1 MLSIPTL
8 SEFPS
13 IIGIDDG
20 FCPKMHICI
29 LNNWLFKKK
38 NILNNC
44 SSYSIPHCTRY
55 RERIV
60 WTDKALNLKLLRK
73 GILTRIYAPMVCF
86 TAQIFHPKLSFSSP
100 IFELQR
106 SLFGVDLNE
115 HIPDAFLIF
124 CSQVI
129 VQRLRETGVFTS
141 VIASAQKVLSSV
153 TNSSTAGV
161 ASSSKIGHDGESK
174 ATARRVLQIPD
185 NASFSSAIPPL
196 SPPGLEGLY
205 MEM

>member
-1 MLSIPTL
+1 MLPWCVLLPKFSI
-8 SEFPS
+8 
-13 IIGIDDG
+13 
-20 FCPKMHICI
+20 
-29 LNNWLFKKK
+29 
-38 NILNNC
+38 
-44 SSYSIPHCTRY
+44 
-55 RERIV
+55 
-60 WTDKALNLKLLRK
+60 
-73 GILTRIYAPMVCF
+73 
-86 TAQIFHPKLSFSSP
+86 QSSP
-100 IFELQR
+100 FQVP
-106 SLFGVDLNE
+106 SLNCRGVCLVWICAQFNE
-115 HIPDAFLIF
+115 HIPDVFLIF

-161 ASSSKIGHDGESK
+161 TSSSKIGHDGESK

-196 SPPGLEGLY
+196 SPPGLEGIY